1 MSTGSVVLP
10 ANQGLPVGLSS
21 LLLQLQVIFTIAI
34 AALVLGERPRRE
46 QIAGAAIAFAGLA
59 VVGIDRAASAP
70 ILPFVL
76 VVGAAAAWGV
86 SNTLTRVAQPP
97 DALALLVW
105 ASLVAPLP
113 LLGSRSRP
121 RGRRRSATRS
131 PGSTSPRSRRC
142 CSSRASAAC
151 SASRPGSRCSSATA
165 PR

>member
-70 ILPFVL
+70 IVL